1 MQPPPYLVLHVVLLC
16 FIQMNLY
23 EPAAIQFHTDS
34 LAHNFTWE
42 NQVLQDRVMHGCQCA
57 AERIW

>member
-42 NQVLQDRVMHGCQCA
+42 NQVLQDCVMHGCQCA